1 MEVSTSINFLH
12 NEFFHKNAYGNSKS
26 KSINLHVIIQIITI
40 LLWNILGAA
49 GIAVGFPL
57 DTVKVRI
64 QTQDPAKGLK
74 YTSTFQCMRS
84 IIKEEG
90 VCTLL
95 PTYLLMFAFWNDRL
109 FSTLK
114 DI

>member
-1 MEVSTSINFLH
+1 MNFFTRMHMEI
-12 NEFFHKNAYGNSKS
+12 GNTICNS
-26 KSINLHVIIQIITI
+26 KSINLHVIIQIKTI

-90 VCTLL
+90 VCTEKH
-95 PTYLLMFAFWNDRL
+95 AC
-109 FSTLK
+109 
-114 DI
+114 

>member
-1 MEVSTSINFLH
+1 MEVSTSIDFLH
-12 NEFFHKNAYGNSKS
+12 NEFFHKNAYGNSNTICKS
-26 KSINLHVIIQIITI
+26 NRIKSPCYNTNYNH

-90 VCTLL
+90 VCTEKH
-95 PTYLLMFAFWNDRL
+95 AC
-109 FSTLK
+109 
-114 DI
+114 

>member
-1 MEVSTSINFLH
+1 MLMEIILVLYVNPK
-12 NEFFHKNAYGNSKS
+12 EF
-26 KSINLHVIIQIITI
+26 HVIIQIITI

-95 PTYLLMFAFWNDRL
+95 FTSAFW
-109 FSTLK
+109 K
-114 DI
+114 W